1 MSEAKHLR
9 GAEEC
14 VAQVKTRRMKRRKV
28 KFDDDSTS
36 LDGGAGGTRDSE
48 IARDEMRERP
58 PSQVE
63 GLASQ
68 GRASERGGA
77 RVLVELPRARLLQR
91 RDLWLGPKQAC
102 VLLAVA

>member
-14 VAQVKTRRMKRRKV
+14 DAQVKTGREKRRKV

-48 IARDEMRERP
+48 IAREMR
-58 PSQVE
+58 
-63 GLASQ
+63 
-68 GRASERGGA
+68 
-77 RVLVELPRARLLQR
+77 
-91 RDLWLGPKQAC
+91 
-102 VLLAVA
+102 